1 MLTKLVV
8 TDASVISAAVHQ
20 PTPAAASIVP
30 GSSLPAMRA
39 SVHPTGINHS
49 AGSAR
54 PAKTAVAGGA
64 ARSRVARIVGEHQQ
78 PRHLVADD
86 DVEAPQD

>member
-1 MLTKLVV
+1 MLTKFVV

-39 SVHPTGINHS
+39 RLQPTGISHS
-49 AGSAR
+49 AGTAS
-54 PAKTAVAGGA
+54 PANTAVAA
-64 ARSRVARIVGEHQQ
+64 ARPDRVYRE
-78 PRHLVADD
+78 
-86 DVEAPQD
+86 